1 MAPGNPTSGVL
12 VVDEDRLLLKGR
24 SAEDRIELSVLYAD
38 LQEVRI
44 GRSPE
49 EQLNGRPSL
58 VLERDGSQAVQITPH
73 GAGLIHELADLLTAL
88 ATEYAEGD
96 EEVAVIVPLKK
107 GQLQRVKELV
117 AKGPPFDPAALG
129 FTRHEVLSDCRQ
141 GDLRLCRPARA
152 GEARAHDSQSQPLA
166 GRTRV
171 ARLH

>member
-117 AKGPPFDPAALG
+117 AKGPSS
-129 FTRHEVLSDCRQ
+129 TRPRSASR
-141 GDLRLCRPARA
+141 G
-152 GEARAHDSQSQPLA
+152 
-166 GRTRV
+166 TRSC
-171 ARLH
+171 